1 MIGDVKGEEL
11 NSSEI
16 KERVLKAVEKDL
28 QELLKG
34 RDGEEARALIANEL
48 KKQRA
53 IFREAKIEIL
63 NQKLQETSLL
73 YEVTK
78 KLAHQRLK
86 ELFTLYEINQALAS
100 VLSLEKVL
108 KIIINKAARIFEA
121 EIASILLLDEKK
133 ENLTIRTARGLSKK
147 IVETTSLKKG
157 ERISGWVVQHKKAV
171 LVKDI
176 EKDSRFKLRHREKYY
191 TKSLIS
197 APLIVKGRVLGVI
210 NVNNKVTRK
219 LFTLSEL
226 ALLQTLAFQAGIA
239 IENARLYERLN
250 NLYLNTINAL
260 AQTINEKDH
269 YTHTHSKNVT
279 KYALAIA
286 KQMNLTPH
294 QMEVVE
300 RAAKLHDL
308 GKIGIHDYILT
319 KPGKLTPEEWE
330 EIKTHSLKGA
340 KILEPLAFL
349 NGVIKTV
356 RNHHERYDGKGY
368 PDGKKG
374 KEIPVEA
381 RIMTVADAFDAMLS
395 ERPYRKALSK
405 EQAIKEL
412 KKNSGTQFDPEV
424 VKVFLEI
431 IE

>member
-1 MIGDVKGEEL
+1 MAD
-11 NSSEI
+11 
-16 KERVLKAVEKDL
+16 
-28 QELLKG
+28 
-34 RDGEEARALIANEL
+34 EL
-48 KKQRA
+48 KKQKA
-53 IFREAKIEIL
+53 IFREAKIYVL
-63 NQKLQETSLL
+63 NQKLQGTLLL

-78 KLAHQRLK
+78 KLAHQRLQ
-86 ELFTLYEINQALAS
+86 ELSTLYEINQALAS

-108 KIIINKAARIFEA
+108 KIIINRAAKIFKA

-176 EKDSRFKLRHREKYY
+176 EQDSRFKLRHREKYY

-197 APLIVKGRVLGVI
+197 APLIAKGKVLGVI
-210 NVNNKVTRK
+210 NVNNKVTREP
-219 LFTLSEL
+219 FTPPEL
-226 ALLQTLAFQAGIA
+226 ILLQTLAFQAGIA
-239 IENARLYERLN
+239 IANARLYKRLN
-250 NLYLNTINAL
+250 NLYLNTIDTL
-260 AQTINEKDH
+260 TQVIDEKDH

-279 KYALAIA
+279 KYAVVIA
-286 KQMNLTPH
+286 KEMKLKPH
-294 QMEVVE
+294 QIEVVE

-319 KPGKLTPEEWE
+319 KPDKLTSEEWE
-330 EIKTHSLKGA
+330 EIKTHSLIGA

-356 RNHHERYDGKGY
+356 RSHHERYDGKGY
-368 PDGKKG
+368 PESKKG
-374 KEIPVEA
+374 REIPLEA
-381 RIMTVADAFDAMLS
+381 RILAVADAFDAMLS

-405 EQAIKEL
+405 EQTIKEL

-424 VKVFLEI
+424 VKAFLRI
-431 IE
+431 IQKVL